1 MPQLKLIIA
10 SYPGPLGPWVQ
21 QDLLYRQSTDLVNST
36 VRRQIVHTLESS
48 KLFSL
53 LFRVMMIYIATFEF
67 TALLEEARLGF
78 CRQGIFI
85 SMRRWDAV
93 FTCIPLQG
101 HVVLQG
107 SEVHKLQKFNW
118 SETDAQTRSSLTFNV
133 PCFTELSFQV
143 LLPEE

>member
-85 SMRRWDAV
+85 SMRR
-93 FTCIPLQG
+93 
-101 HVVLQG
+101 
-107 SEVHKLQKFNW
+107 
-118 SETDAQTRSSLTFNV
+118 
-133 PCFTELSFQV
+133 
-143 LLPEE
+143 